1 MNPSLQYAA
10 FNLACCSCDFFW
22 QFEHTV
28 LTSTDEAE
36 HFVESDRKLAFM
48 KASLGQMDAAL
59 SVLTRNCAYGD
70 LGESLQSAWK
80 VCQKLQE
87 SIIGFLLPDTWH
99 DSEWASLTRQ
109 VDILDECV
117 HISREFRLQEF
128 GDSEISDDF
137 YESNFLQEKKRLRF
151 LAFQHLLGY
160 PESLNSLADH
170 FPDSMKPFFMFGL
183 RLSRLH
189 SEIALRP
196 KTEKPSDKDL
206 YHYVLKTLKPELVEM
221 FDQCSKFLP
230 GMGENVL
237 YKIDDEDLENSLAD
251 IRQVLQKR
259 LGQLASGHSDSWFRE
274 LPDGVSMYGKN
285 VLLENREK
293 CVLLHF
299 CRVSSPQEYKDFV
312 GAWPSWKLQQN
323 EKQMRTCLTNI
334 RNAIRAAFKIGNR
347 IDPVP
352 NVGGKKHAA
361 WELKRSLLDPNTQ
374 H

>member
-128 GDSEISDDF
+128 GDS
-137 YESNFLQEKKRLRF
+137 
-151 LAFQHLLGY
+151 A
-160 PESLNSLADH
+160 
-170 FPDSMKPFFMFGL
+170 
-183 RLSRLH
+183 
-189 SEIALRP
+189 RP
-196 KTEKPSDKDL
+196 AHTK
-206 YHYVLKTLKPELVEM
+206 
-221 FDQCSKFLP
+221 
-230 GMGENVL
+230 
-237 YKIDDEDLENSLAD
+237 
-251 IRQVLQKR
+251 
-259 LGQLASGHSDSWFRE
+259 
-274 LPDGVSMYGKN
+274 
-285 VLLENREK
+285 
-293 CVLLHF
+293 
-299 CRVSSPQEYKDFV
+299 
-312 GAWPSWKLQQN
+312 
-323 EKQMRTCLTNI
+323 
-334 RNAIRAAFKIGNR
+334 
-347 IDPVP
+347 
-352 NVGGKKHAA
+352 
-361 WELKRSLLDPNTQ
+361 
-374 H
+374 